1 MMGNEMIVENT
12 EQADALAKELTHYKR
27 LDAAG
32 LIIASSTKWSVA
44 ASLIPIPF
52 LDMASLGL
60 VQVNMIVD
68 ITKLYDEKVT
78 RNAVQ
83 GVVSVLFGTLAPF
96 GAAHFATS
104 SIPKFLPG
112 YGTALG
118 AITLATFG
126 AAATYSIGKIFVR
139 HYENGGSFS
148 NFSASTVQAELKK
161 EFTKT
166 FKD

>member
-1 MMGNEMIVENT
+1 MGNDMIVNDT
-12 EQADALAKELTHYKR
+12 NQADALAKELTQYKR

-32 LIIASSTKWSVA
+32 SIIVSATKWSVA

-52 LDMASLGL
+52 LDMASLG
-60 VQVNMIVD
+60 VIQVNMIVD
-68 ITKLYDEKVT
+68 ITKLYEQKVS

-96 GAAHFATS
+96 GAAHYAMS

-112 YGTALG
+112 YGTAVG
-118 AITLATFG
+118 AVTLATFG
-126 AAATYSIGKIFVR
+126 AAATYSVGKIFVR

-148 NFSASTVQAELKK
+148 NFSASAIQADLKK
-161 EFTKT
+161 EFSKSL
-166 FKD
+166 KN